1 MPAPTGLEGKYLC
14 PMHPEVVNDKEG
26 KCPICEMK
34 LEQVP
39 EAKKGQVKKPD
50 AHEGHGP
57 DHARAPKEK
66 VLAIRASA
74 VLDTGRRK
82 VTYRLAKGGAFELV
96 QLELG
101 PRADGK
107 DDRGNLSS
115 YYPILSGLKEG
126 DRVVVRGGFLLD
138 SQRQIEGMPSLL
150 FPKGLSGGAAPKA
163 TPEHKH

>member
-1 MPAPTGLEGKYLC
+1 
-14 PMHPEVVNDKEG
+14 
-26 KCPICEMK
+26 
-34 LEQVP
+34 
-39 EAKKGQVKKPD
+39 
-50 AHEGHGP
+50 
-57 DHARAPKEK
+57 
-66 VLAIRASA
+66 